1 MIVALLN
8 QKGGVGK
15 TTLALH
21 LAGAWARQGKRITL
35 IDADPQGSALD
46 WSEQR
51 AKEGV
56 PRLFG
61 VIGLARDTLHR
72 EAPELARDARHV
84 VIDGP
89 PRITGLMRSALL
101 AADLVLI
108 PAQPSPSNV
117 RHVKRG
123 ARQSI
128 PTRLH
133 PGSRC
138 VCERVRSAAAST
150 TLVDQALIR
159 GSKPHYHV
167 PSRGCLCLRACVRLH
182 RALTANEDSPDL
194 MPPPAARAPI
204 SGLGRSDL
212 RRALAGTGSSSLQR
226 HRPHG
231 LPDRPDKAEQLS
243 GDGRACHRWG
253 LAQLQNEM
261 PISSAKALLR
271 LPGEFLELIGY
282 ADGTLLDMG
291 RPASREAIIP
301 RRFDQHGARSRAP
314 GFSDRALAPPSAA
327 ADLAGNE
334 TDIGHQRARIPE
346 AAQITKF
353 CRQNGGRDEPN
364 TAQRLQSSN
373 RRSHRPLAD
382 TLADFKF
389 DPCDSFVR
397 QLEFAHHL
405 AQHDVVRRV
414 LELLGEEPASM
425 SASPQLASVV
435 AAAVPQKEAADL
447 LAHAPPGSNRCITD
461 ADQISHRFM
470 VGVADPNRRQ
480 VTRSKS
486 SGQHESVS
494 PIGLHALARLA
505 WDQGGRRHDAVVTPL
520 SELPIERKSR
530 RACLVAEA
538 QELGLR
544 CNLADQ
550 SVDCGWVRRDLAEVF
565 RPVLTRPGHCDRDAR
580 AVSIQA
586 YVSNHL
592 RHVASNVAGE
602 LRRPF
607 KHRNH
612 HAART
617 PAVRQDGHL
626 VFDGWASGEALKL
639 IAEARIFRPELV
651 ARFVLNRCAART
663 LIAQETAEL
672 LADHDPPALA
682 SRIGQRVGFADA
694 ARTGRLVG
702 EVAEH
707 GPAARQIAA
716 LAAEVER
723 IAR

>member
-21 LAGAWARQGKRITL
+21 LAGAWGRQGKSVTL

-51 AKEGV
+51 AKEGL

-61 VIGLARDTLHR
+61 VIGLARDTLYR
-72 EAPELARDARHV
+72 EAPDLARHALHV

-117 RHVKRG
+117 RPVKHR
-123 ARQSI
+123 AQQSI
-128 PTRLH
+128 PVQLRCG
-133 PGSRC
+133 PGC
-138 VCERVRSAAAST
+138 FFERVRSAAAST

-167 PSRGCLCLRACVRLH
+167 PSRGCLCLRTCIRLD

-212 RRALAGTGSSSLQR
+212 RRASAGAGSSCLQR

-282 ADGTLLDMG
+282 ADGTLLDMH

-301 RRFDQHGARSRAP
+301 RRFDQHGARARAP
-314 GFSDRALAPPSAA
+314 GFRDRAPAPPSAA

-334 TDIGHQRARIPE
+334 ADIGHQRASIPE
-346 AAQITKF
+346 PAQITKF
-353 CRQNGGRDEPN
+353 CRQSSSRDEPN
-364 TAQRLQSSN
+364 TAQGLQSGD
-373 RRSHRPLAD
+373 RRPHRPLTDA
-382 TLADFKF
+382 LANFKF
-389 DPCDSFVR
+389 EPCNSFVR
-397 QLEFAHHL
+397 QLELAHHL

-447 LAHAPPGSNRCITD
+447 LPHAPPGSNRYITD
-461 ADQISHRFM
+461 AHQISHRFM
-470 VGVADPNRRQ
+470 VRVADPNRRQ

-486 SGQHESVS
+486 SGQHDGVS

-505 WDQGGRRHDAVVTPL
+505 WDQGGRRHDAVVAPL
-520 SELPIERKSR
+520 SKLPIERKSR

-538 QELGLR
+538 QELRLR
-544 CNLADQ
+544 GNLADQ
-550 SVDCGWVRRDLAEVF
+550 SVDCGWVRGDLAQVF
-565 RPVLTRPGHCDRDAR
+565 RLVLTRPGHGDRDAR

-626 VFDGWASGEALKL
+626 VFDGWASGEMLKL
-639 IAEARIFRPELV
+639 IVEARIFRPQLV
-651 ARFVLNRCAART
+651 ARFVLNRCGART
-663 LIAQETAEL
+663 IIARQIAEL
-672 LADHDPPALA
+672 LVDHDPPVLG
-682 SRIGQRVGFADA
+682 STIGQRVGFADA
-694 ARTGRLVG
+694 ARNGRLVG
-702 EVAEH
+702 EINDD
-707 GPAARQIAA
+707 GPAAREIAS
-716 LAAEVER
+716 LTAEIER
-723 IAR
+723 LMR